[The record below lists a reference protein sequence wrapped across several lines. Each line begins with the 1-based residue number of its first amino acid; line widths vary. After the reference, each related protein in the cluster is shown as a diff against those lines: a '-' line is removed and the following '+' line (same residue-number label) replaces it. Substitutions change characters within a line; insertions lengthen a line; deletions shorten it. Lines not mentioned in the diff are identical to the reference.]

1 MKKTYFQR
9 TYNVTVFL
17 VMFDILSL
25 GLGYAT
31 KFLSE
36 ILQTN
41 QIDFSLVI
49 EKLILLSRS
58 SIVACFNSS
67 CRCRVVSKNCE
78 RLNAKL
84 PKVYLSDD
92 SIKNFFKAGTDL

>member
-1 MKKTYFQR
+1 MKKTYFQH

-36 ILQTN
+36 IL
-41 QIDFSLVI
+41 
-49 EKLILLSRS
+49 
-58 SIVACFNSS
+58 
-67 CRCRVVSKNCE
+67 
-78 RLNAKL
+78 
-84 PKVYLSDD
+84 
-92 SIKNFFKAGTDL
+92 